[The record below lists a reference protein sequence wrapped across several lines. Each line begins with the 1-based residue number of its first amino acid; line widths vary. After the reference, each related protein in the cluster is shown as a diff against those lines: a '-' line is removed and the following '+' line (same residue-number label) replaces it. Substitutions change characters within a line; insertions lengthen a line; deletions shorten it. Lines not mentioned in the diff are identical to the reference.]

1 MPRIVD
7 LKEAAAA
14 IPDGATVGVGRLA
27 PMALARELLRRGTR
41 DLHLV
46 SAPTGGMAEEIL
58 IAGGAVRSLETSGVD
73 LSEHGMAPAFTRAAQ
88 DGSVRV
94 VDSSCPVMLMALQ
107 AGASGVSFTA
117 VPGVIGS
124 DILPARGDWKLV
136 EDPFGDGNKVVLVP
150 ALAPDYVIVH
160 GLRADSAGNL
170 VTTIEF
176 DDRLLIQAGRFVV
189 ATVEEIS
196 PDATRS
202 LAPDEQLIPG
212 AYLDLLVEAPG
223 GSLPVGCYGRW
234 DDDVAAIRSYI
245 TAAREPGTLRAH
257 IDRLLA

>member
-1 MPRIVD
+1 
-7 LKEAAAA
+7 
-14 IPDGATVGVGRLA
+14 
-27 PMALARELLRRGTR
+27 
-41 DLHLV
+41 
-46 SAPTGGMAEEIL
+46 
-58 IAGGAVRSLETSGVD
+58 
-73 LSEHGMAPAFTRAAQ
+73 
-88 DGSVRV
+88 
-94 VDSSCPVMLMALQ
+94 
-107 AGASGVSFTA
+107 

-160 GLRADSAGNL
+160 GLRADTAGNL

-223 GSLPVGCYGRW
+223 GSMPVGCYGRW
-234 DDDVAAIRSYI
+234 DDDAEAIRSYI
-245 TAAREPGTLRAH
+245 AAAREPGTLRTH
-257 IDRLLA
+257 LDRLLA